1 MIIFKKVRFKNFKS
15 YGNAW
20 SEIIL
25 NKDQLTA
32 ILGQNGGGKSTM
44 LDAINFALYG
54 KSFNSAQKSK
64 IINSINGKKCI
75 VELEFETNGSD
86 YKVVRGMKPNVF
98 EIYQNGTI
106 ITQAASVKDY
116 QVILENQI
124 LKMTMKNFTQT
135 VLVGMASFIPFMELS
150 ANDRRTIIENILGVG
165 ILTNMN
171 SILKNK
177 IQQNTINLQNI
188 NSDLQKIRIKLDS
201 EKALIETLK
210 KNHNINLEKIRQ
222 KIEANEAEIRK
233 HEEKLKKLNEAFDKL
248 NPINETYK
256 KFKSQ
261 ETNLLSEKSSLST
274 TIRGLQKDIK
284 FITNHDVCPFC
295 KQDIAKDHK
304 TKLSEEMNKQ
314 VEETNKALD
323 EIVAKLEKMSE
334 REKKFSDAMTKL
346 GLISSKI
353 SEENTSI
360 TMLNRENSSL
370 SNDLSKT
377 QSLDDVKVH
386 ENAIKDLVID
396 AKNKLETKADLMSN
410 RSLMDMATIL
420 LKDSGIKT
428 AVVNQYLPT
437 INQLVNQYLADMD
450 FFLSFELDS
459 QFNETIKARDR
470 DDFTYQNL
478 SQGERRRLDLAILFT
493 WRKIAM
499 LRNSCATNLLVVD
512 EVLDSSLDE
521 EGINMAMNLFRS
533 FKDSNIFVISHRE
546 SIQDGR
552 FDRIIK
558 VRKEKQFSII
568 EDE

>member
-116 QVILENQI
+116 QAILENQI

-346 GLISSKI
+346 GLITSKI

-386 ENAIKDLVID
+386 ENAIKDLAID

-558 VRKEKQFSII
+558 VKKEKQFSII

>member
-116 QVILENQI
+116 QAILENQI

-274 TIRGLQKDIK
+274 TIRGLQKDIN

-334 REKKFSDAMTKL
+334 REKKFSDALKKL

-386 ENAIKDLVID
+386 ENAIKDLAID

-499 LRNSCATNLLVVD
+499 LRNSCATNLLIVD

>member
-116 QVILENQI
+116 QAILENQI

-233 HEEKLKKLNEAFDKL
+233 HEEKLKKLNEAFEKL

-295 KQDIAKDHK
+295 KQDIMKDHK

-346 GLISSKI
+346 GLITSKI

-386 ENAIKDLVID
+386 ENAIKDLAID

-558 VRKEKQFSII
+558 VKKEKQFSII

>member
-116 QVILENQI
+116 QAILENQI

-150 ANDRRTIIENILGVG
+150 AIDRRTIIENILGVG

-210 KNHNINLEKIRQ
+210 KNHNINLEKLRQ
-222 KIEANEAEIRK
+222 KIEVNEAEIRK
-233 HEEKLKKLNEAFDKL
+233 HEEKLKKLNEAFEKL

-304 TKLSEEMNKQ
+304 TKLSEEMNNQ

-323 EIVAKLEKMSE
+323 EIVSKLEKMSE
-334 REKKFSDAMTKL
+334 REKKFSDALKKL
-346 GLISSKI
+346 GLITSKI

-386 ENAIKDLVID
+386 ENAIKDLAID

>member
-116 QVILENQI
+116 QAILENQI

-150 ANDRRTIIENILGVG
+150 AIDRRTIIENILGVG

-233 HEEKLKKLNEAFDKL
+233 HEEKLKKLNEAFEKL

-346 GLISSKI
+346 GLITSKI

-386 ENAIKDLVID
+386 ENAIKDLAID

>member
-116 QVILENQI
+116 QAILENQI

-274 TIRGLQKDIK
+274 TIRGLQKDIN

-295 KQDIAKDHK
+295 KQDIAKNHK

-334 REKKFSDAMTKL
+334 REKKFSDALKKL

-386 ENAIKDLVID
+386 ENAIKDLAID

>member
-116 QVILENQI
+116 QAILENQI

-233 HEEKLKKLNEAFDKL
+233 HEEKLKKLNEAFEKL

-274 TIRGLQKDIK
+274 TIRGLQKDIN

-295 KQDIAKDHK
+295 KQDIAKNHK

-334 REKKFSDAMTKL
+334 REKKFSDALKKL

-386 ENAIKDLVID
+386 ENAIKDLAID

-499 LRNSCATNLLVVD
+499 LRNSCATNLLIVD

>member
-116 QVILENQI
+116 QSILENQI

-150 ANDRRTIIENILGVG
+150 AIDRRTIIENILGVG

-233 HEEKLKKLNEAFDKL
+233 HEEKLKKLNEAFEKL

-274 TIRGLQKDIK
+274 TIRSLQKDIK

-323 EIVAKLEKMSE
+323 EIVVKLEKMSE
-334 REKKFSDAMTKL
+334 REKKFSDALKKL

-353 SEENTSI
+353 SEENASI

-386 ENAIKDLVID
+386 ENAIKDLAID

>member
-1 MIIFKKVRFKNFKS
+1 MIIFKKIRFKNFKS

-64 IINSINGKKCI
+64 IINSINGKNCI

-116 QVILENQI
+116 QTILENQI

-222 KIEANEAEIRK
+222 KIETNEAEIRK
-233 HEEKLKKLNEAFDKL
+233 HEEKLKKLSEAFEKL

-295 KQDIAKDHK
+295 KQDIMKDHK

-323 EIVAKLEKMSE
+323 EIVSKLEKMSE
-334 REKKFSDAMTKL
+334 REKKFSDALTKL

-386 ENAIKDLVID
+386 ENAIKDLAID

>member
-116 QVILENQI
+116 QAILENQI

-150 ANDRRTIIENILGVG
+150 AIDRRTIIENILGVG

-233 HEEKLKKLNEAFDKL
+233 HEEKLKKLNEAFEKL

-334 REKKFSDAMTKL
+334 REKKFSDALKKL

-386 ENAIKDLVID
+386 ENAIKDLAID